1 MEQSKPIR
9 IDSELIEEVEHYQP
23 SYYKQTTTW
32 VNHLVQVGLN
42 IHLGLDPCDI
52 LRKPN
57 DRKEKNKKGSE
68 VLSTTYSSNNINKEK
83 IKKWKFEKSQLPESL
98 DFCKDSLAKYWS
110 VKTGT
115 KSEDSYKRLVTGVT
129 AILQKYG
136 EAIVNE
142 QIDAA
147 IVGGPRGPW
156 SGITL
161 KNYESMGLGGR
172 KPEESLKHP
181 AQTVFKASDI
191 YGEV

>member
-1 MEQSKPIR
+1 MN
-9 IDSELIEEVEHYQP
+9 EVESLQP
-23 SYYKQTTTW
+23 EYFDSTTTW
-32 VNHLVQVGLN
+32 VNQLIRVGLN
-42 IHLGLDPCDI
+42 VHLGLDPCDI

-68 VLSTTYSSNNINKEK
+68 VLSTTYSSNTINKEK
-83 IKKWKFEKSQLPESL
+83 IKKWKFEKSQLPDSL

-115 KSEDSYKRLVTGVT
+115 KNEDSYKRLVTGVT

-136 EAIVNE
+136 EAVVNE
-142 QIDAA
+142 QIDSA
-147 IVGGPRGPW
+147 IVGGPKGPW

>member
-9 IDSELIEEVEHYQP
+9 IKPTLMNEVESLQP
-23 SYYKQTTTW
+23 EYFDSTTTW
-32 VNHLVQVGLN
+32 VNQLIRVGLN
-42 IHLGLDPCDI
+42 VHLGLDPCDI
-52 LRKPN
+52 LRKPSE
-57 DRKEKNKKGSE
+57 REKKKKKESE
-68 VLSTTYSSNNINKEK
+68 VLSNTYSSNNINKEK
-83 IKKWKFEKSQLPESL
+83 IKKWKFDKSQLPESL

-110 VKTGT
+110 VKTGA

-136 EAIVNE
+136 EAVVNE

-161 KNYESMGLGGR
+161 KNYESIGLGGR

-181 AQTVFKASDI
+181 SQTVFKASDI

>member
-9 IDSELIEEVEHYQP
+9 IKPKLMNEVESLQP
-23 SYYKQTTTW
+23 EYFDSTTTW
-32 VNHLVQVGLN
+32 VNQLIRVGLN
-42 IHLGLDPCDI
+42 VHLGLDPCDI

-68 VLSTTYSSNNINKEK
+68 VLSTTYSSNTINKEK
-83 IKKWKFEKSQLPESL
+83 IKKWKFNIDSLPERL

-110 VKTGT
+110 VKTGA
-115 KSEDSYKRLVTGVT
+115 KSEESYKRLVTGVT

-136 EAIVNE
+136 EAVVNE

-156 SGITL
+156 SGLTL